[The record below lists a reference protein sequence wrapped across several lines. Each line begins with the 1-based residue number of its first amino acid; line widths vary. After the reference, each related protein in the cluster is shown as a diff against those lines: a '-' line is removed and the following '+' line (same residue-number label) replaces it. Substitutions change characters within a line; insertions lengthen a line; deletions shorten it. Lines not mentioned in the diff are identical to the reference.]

1 MYEYRCKIV
10 KIIDGDTVDV
20 DIDLGF
26 NSWIHNERVRLD
38 GVDAPESRTSDKIE
52 KFFGLLAKQ
61 QLEQVLPVGS
71 SQILQTTSVS
81 STEKFGRTLGFF
93 KLNDSSVNNWLIE
106 NSYAV
111 AYQGQNKDLVQ
122 ASHKANY
129 STILSREPDLKIQ
142 LLTEAK
148 TDEVKVTEYL
158 K

>member
-10 KIIDGDTVDV
+10 RIIDGDTVDV

-26 NSWIHNERVRLD
+26 NTWIHDERVRLD
-38 GVDAPESRTSDKIE
+38 GVDSPESRTSDKIE
-52 KFFGLLAKQ
+52 KFFGLLAKH
-61 QLEQVLPVGS
+61 QLEELLPVGS

-93 KLNDSSVNNWLIE
+93 KLNDSSVNDWLIE

-111 AYQGQNKDLVQ
+111 AYQGQNKELVQ
-122 ASHKANY
+122 ASHKLNY
-129 STILSREPDLKIQ
+129 TTILNRKPDLKSQ

-148 TDEVKVTEYL
+148 TTEGKIIEYL